1 MKIDSVFAV
10 SPMSFPEIQ
19 SKIFPAENERAIVT
33 ASEIPTKGERVP
45 SEYRLA
51 PIARGPECSC
61 HLLDITGEVVLAE
74 LLTPDL

>member
-19 SKIFPAENERAIVT
+19 SKIFPAENERTIVT
-33 ASEIPTKGERVP
+33 ASEIPTKGQRIT

-51 PIARGPECSC
+51 LIAVDQSVHVTYLISR
-61 HLLDITGEVVLAE
+61 AK
-74 LLTPDL
+74 